1 MIETRRTFCRIC
13 YAACP
18 LDVDIET
25 GGPHEVVV
33 AARGVPSDPLFEGYT
48 CIKGRQVPA
57 HHHSPE
63 RLRTPLRTQPDGT
76 FVPVSSRDA
85 LDDIAARIR
94 SIIDAHGPRA
104 IATYTGTGAFQN
116 ALSLPAAVAFHAGIG
131 SPSLYTS
138 VTIDQPAHVTSRL
151 RLGSWEAGWNNF
163 TDADVSLAIGY
174 NPLVSSY
181 APVGGLQGTN
191 PVVTL
196 RRAKA
201 RGMKLIVVDP
211 RRSELAAFADIWL
224 PVRPGEDTTLVAG
237 LIRVI
242 LDERLHDVEFCDR
255 WIGQL
260 DELRHAVDPF
270 TPDVVAAR
278 CDVAADDVVA
288 AARMFAAGPRG
299 AAGTGTGPNMAPHS
313 TLTEHLT
320 LTLNVIC
327 GRVNRAGDRLESGY
341 FTTPGDTRRAQVIAP
356 SDPTP
361 GTPHRVKGLRG
372 LSGEMLSSCLP
383 EEILEPGDGQVRALI
398 VCGGNPV
405 VAFPDQRLTIDALRA
420 LDLLVVVDH
429 RMTASANLA
438 HYVISARL
446 QLERADLPAIMDRR
460 FAAPYVNHTPAVLRP
475 HGDVLSEWE
484 VFAGIASRLGTT
496 MPMAGGELPLD
507 CDDDEVVLDHTFAA
521 GRMPMAEIRQRRGT
535 VVSERAIRVVEA
547 DADAHARFAVAP
559 PDVVAELAEVL
570 AEPTSAVTL
579 AGFDPAQ
586 HPFRLV
592 SRRLKHVLNSQ
603 GREVPGLARVGTT
616 NFAYLH
622 PDDLSQLGVA
632 AGDLVEI
639 SSPSGTIVG
648 VAEASDTVKRGV
660 VSMSHSWGG
669 APDDDDVRRDGV
681 PTNRLCTVE
690 SGYDRL
696 NGMAVQSAIPVAVR
710 RHDPAV
716 AVPRLVALQ

>member
-18 LDVDIET
+18 LDVDVEV
-25 GGPHEVVV
+25 GGEHEVVV

-63 RLRTPLRTQPDGT
+63 RLRTPLRRLPDGS
-76 FVPVSSRDA
+76 FAPVSSAGA
-85 LDDIAARIR
+85 LDEIAAQIR
-94 SIIDAHGPRA
+94 SIIDEHGPRA
-104 IATYTGTGAFQN
+104 VASYTGTGAYQN

-138 VTIDQPAHVTSRL
+138 VTIDQPAHTTARL
-151 RLGSWEAGWNNF
+151 RMGQWEAGWHNF

-191 PVVTL
+191 PVVSL

-211 RRSELAAFADIWL
+211 RRSEFAAFADIWL
-224 PVRPGEDTTLVAG
+224 PVKPGEDPTLLAG
-237 LIRVI
+237 LVSVI
-242 LDERLHDVEFCDR
+242 LSEGLHDQEFCQR
-255 WIGQL
+255 WVGQL
-260 DELRHAVDPF
+260 DDLRQAVEPF
-270 TPDVVAAR
+270 TPEVVAAR
-278 CDVAADDVVA
+278 CELPAADVVA

-299 AAGTGTGPNMAPHS
+299 TAGTGTGPNMAPRS
-313 TLTEHLT
+313 TLSEHLA

-341 FTTPGDTRRAQVIAP
+341 FTAPGDTRRAQVIAP
-356 SDPTP
+356 GNPAP
-361 GTPHRVKGLRG
+361 GTAHRMKGLHG
-372 LSGEMLSSCLP
+372 LPGEMLTNCLP
-383 EEILEPGDGQVRALI
+383 EEILEPGDGRVRALV

-405 VAFPDQRLTIDALRA
+405 VAFPDQRLTIEALRA
-420 LDLLVVVDH
+420 LELLVVIDH
-429 RMTASANLA
+429 RMTATADLA
-438 HYVISARL
+438 HYVIPARL

-460 FAAPYVNHTPAVLRP
+460 YVAPYVNYSPVVLHP

-484 VFAGIASRLGTT
+484 VFAGIASRIGSTL
-496 MPMAGGELPLD
+496 PMAGGELPLD
-507 CDDDEVVLDHTFAA
+507 CTDDEVVLDLAFAA
-521 GRMPMAEIRQRRGT
+521 GRMPMDEIRRRRGT
-535 VVSERAIRVVEA
+535 VVEDRAIQVVEA
-547 DADAHARFAVAP
+547 DAGAVARFAVAP
-559 PDVVAELAEVL
+559 PDVVAELADVL
-570 AEPTSAVTL
+570 SEPTSAVTL
-579 AGFDPAQ
+579 AGFDPVE
-586 HPFRLV
+586 HPYRLV

-603 GREVPGLARVGTT
+603 GRELPGLARAGTT

-622 PDDLSQLGVA
+622 PDDLSELGVA
-632 AGDLVEI
+632 PGELVEI
-639 SSPSGTIVG
+639 ASPSGTIVG

-669 APDDDDVRRDGV
+669 APDGEDVRRDGV
-681 PTNRLCTVE
+681 PTNRLCTVA
-690 SGYDRL
+690 SGYDHL
-696 NGMAVQSAIPVAVR
+696 NGQAVQSAIPVSVR
-710 RHDPAV
+710 RHEGV
-716 AVPRLVALQ
+716 QVGK